1 MSAPVSGF
9 RNSFL
14 LSPFFVAV
22 RYLLGRAGEG
32 GRYLR
37 GAAAGIALSLV
48 PIIVTLIVADGMIHG
63 ITGRY
68 LELGTGHLQVYDHLS
83 YAEFPDDMR
92 EEINKLPDVRG
103 SWRERQGL
111 GIILGK
117 NGRTGAAIRAVES
130 GFWKDKGSAEF
141 LEVIAG
147 SAELE
152 SNNELLL
159 GRGLA
164 ETLEAEPGSTV
175 RLMTVRINEQGQ
187 TIPRVSI
194 FTVKGIISSGYREL
208 DTLWCV
214 INYEAALT
222 LLSPELYRSFLI
234 IKANDPYKD
243 MYYLSEQILLVTG
256 AGYGVYSWKEL
267 QYSLYLSFA
276 QTRQMLLFIMA
287 LLVLVAAVNVSS
299 ATSMLVIERQ
309 RDIAVLKTGG
319 ASPAAI
325 QRIFLWGAF
334 LTGLAGAIAGI
345 SLGLILGRG
354 INPIIRGLERFI
366 SFVTSPWHN
375 QVRILDPDYYLETIP
390 IIIDWKMI
398 LLIAVFTL
406 LCSCVAAI
414 IPARR
419 AGKLK
424 PLEILR
430 RV

>member
-1 MSAPVSGF
+1 MPDALQE
-9 RNSFL
+9 NKSFF
-14 LSPFFVAV
+14 SPFFVAL
-22 RYLLGRAGEG
+22 RYLWGRAGEG

-48 PIIVTLIVADGMIHG
+48 PIIVTLIVADGMIRG

-68 LELGTGHLQVYDHLS
+68 LELGTGHIQIYD
-83 YAEFPDDMR
+83 YVGYGEFPM
-92 EEINKLPDVRG
+92 ELQSEINGLPEIRG
-103 SWRERQGL
+103 TWRERQGL

-117 NGRTGAAIRAVES
+117 EGRVGAAIRAVES
-130 GFWKDKGSAEF
+130 GFWKEPGSAEY

-152 SNNELLL
+152 SGSELLL
-159 GRGLA
+159 GQGLA
-164 ETLEAEPGSTV
+164 ETLGVEPGSTV
-175 RLMTVRINEQGQ
+175 RLMTIRVNEDGRNL
-187 TIPRVSI
+187 PRVTI

-208 DTLWCV
+208 DSLWCI
-214 INYEAALT
+214 INYETGLT

-234 IKANDPYKD
+234 VKVNDPYKEAD
-243 MYYLSEQILLVTG
+243 ETAEQALVCAG
-256 AGYGVYSWKEL
+256 PGYGVYTWKEL
-267 QYSLYLSFA
+267 QQSLYRSFES
-276 QTRQMLLFIMA
+276 TRQMLLFIMA

-319 ASPAAI
+319 ASPRFI
-325 QRIFLWGAF
+325 QRVFLWGAF
-334 LTGLAGAIAGI
+334 LTGLAGAVIGI
-345 SLGLILGRG
+345 TLGLIIGRE
-354 INPIIRGLERFI
+354 INPIIRGLEKFLTFL
-366 SFVTSPWHN
+366 STPWKGE
-375 QVRILDPDYYLETIP
+375 VRILDPDYYLRTIP

-398 LLIAVFTL
+398 LIIAVFTL
-406 LCSCVAAI
+406 LCSCLASAL
-414 IPARR
+414 PARH